1 MVCVAELSGPALRR
15 LHAGCDRRRA
25 ASVVPGARVTVLSAH
40 RRACR
45 AASDER
51 AGEPRE
57 QHAKHVCTSM
67 RRACPRALSQ
77 VNAAAP
83 VQGATIGGRRR
94 CGAALHRTIVDVR
107 QAGARSCVAYRRC
120 GPLSAA
126 RCRGV
131 RAAGVARFAGGRRT
145 GRGFGHAPSRA
156 RSSSAAG
163 SVRCARNEM
172 ARRNRN
178 GILIDFSSFVAREAF
193 PLTRSTDAEPA
204 CAGRADR
211 REPPREAEFAEGV
224 SPGRCRAA
232 RRFSRFFLVSGS
244 VP

>member
-1 MVCVAELSGPALRR
+1 MPACVEPSQRSRTSAGRHYRR
-15 LHAGCDRRRA
+15 
-25 ASVVPGARVTVLSAH
+25 T
-40 RRACR
+40 
-45 AASDER
+45 
-51 AGEPRE
+51 
-57 QHAKHVCTSM
+57 
-67 RRACPRALSQ
+67 
-77 VNAAAP
+77 AP
-83 VQGATIGGRRR
+83 LR
-94 CGAALHRTIVDVR
+94 CGVARTIVDVR

-163 SVRCARNEM
+163 SVRCARCIAHARAGDRARAWRGSNVRRRPSSIRCARNEM

-178 GILIDFSSFVAREAF
+178 GILIDFSSFVAREAV

-232 RRFSRFFLVSGS
+232 RRFSRFFSRERIGS
-244 VP
+244 MICAGDPY

>member
-1 MVCVAELSGPALRR
+1 MRQVNRERNDMMVCVAELSGPALRR

-83 VQGATIGGRRR
+83 VQGATIGGRRC
-94 CGAALHRTIVDVR
+94 CGAASH
-107 QAGARSCVAYRRC
+107 ARSLMYVKPARVRVLHIADAGRSRRR
-120 GPLSAA
+120 GAA
-126 RCRGV
+126 AFARPALPASRAGGE
-131 RAAGVARFAGGRRT
+131 RAAGSDMRRRALDLPRRPVPFGARDALRTRAPAIERVFGAGRT
-145 GRGFGHAPSRA
+145 F
-156 RSSSAAG
+156 AAG
-163 SVRCARNEM
+163 R
-172 ARRNRN
+172 
-178 GILIDFSSFVAREAF
+178 LPFDARE
-193 PLTRSTDAEPA
+193 TKWRDEIETES
-204 CAGRADR
+204 
-211 REPPREAEFAEGV
+211 
-224 SPGRCRAA
+224 
-232 RRFSRFFLVSGS
+232 
-244 VP
+244 

>member
-1 MVCVAELSGPALRR
+1 MPACVEPSQRSRTSAGRHYRR
-15 LHAGCDRRRA
+15 
-25 ASVVPGARVTVLSAH
+25 T
-40 RRACR
+40 
-45 AASDER
+45 
-51 AGEPRE
+51 
-57 QHAKHVCTSM
+57 
-67 RRACPRALSQ
+67 
-77 VNAAAP
+77 AP
-83 VQGATIGGRRR
+83 LR
-94 CGAALHRTIVDVR
+94 CGVARTIVDVR

-126 RCRGV
+126 RCRSV

-145 GRGFGHAPSRA
+145 SRGFGHAPSRA

-163 SVRCARNEM
+163 SVRCARCIAHARAGDRARAWRGANVRRRPSFIRCARNEM

-211 REPPREAEFAEGV
+211 REPSCEAEFAAASRQENAAPLGV
-224 SPGRCRAA
+224 FRGF
-232 RRFSRFFLVSGS
+232 FS
-244 VP
+244 